1 MSRSAD
7 EIPAIKPNV
16 IRAVAVAS
24 AMCPFAGKTSK
35 KKPRPAV
42 VAHASPN
49 TIPRNALG
57 KASSIAKTRRGAS
70 GNLRYDQ
77 SACAKG
83 KNARQVT
90 IRIFCQSPIPTH
102 ASICVARPTGAMQVR
117 ESNALEN
124 FGELILNINSIMGTA
139 SNVASAIPPLTST
152 SET

>member
-49 TIPRNALG
+49 TIPRNRLRQREERETGHHKNLLPESYPNPHEYLRREAYG
-57 KASSIAKTRRGAS
+57 RDAS
-70 GNLRYDQ
+70 
-77 SACAKG
+77 
-83 KNARQVT
+83 
-90 IRIFCQSPIPTH
+90 
-102 ASICVARPTGAMQVR
+102 
-117 ESNALEN
+117 
-124 FGELILNINSIMGTA
+124 
-139 SNVASAIPPLTST
+139 
-152 SET
+152 